1 MTSATDSSAAPLE
14 AGELL
19 RSFRP
24 FDRLPSEA
32 AAAVEPLLEAR
43 RFRLGQTILRPDV
56 MPEGLLLLRS
66 GLVRSLATDPL
77 SDELRTI
84 EQLQPGAIAGWCGI
98 LRSEPCEHLRA
109 STEAEVLLLPTAA
122 FRDLLEEHE
131 AVRLWFQSALPAAEL
146 HLLLVALHLQ
156 EPHWLPALQ
165 SWPAIRDQARLRSLP
180 PGPDLPL
187 SLPGDLRWYV
197 SSGAALAQPWQ
208 QQGAVQA
215 PRPGAAWLRLV
226 GLPRDPALRPPSAAG
241 EGADA
246 PSLVIGADDDRPE
259 GSPSPAAAGDGT
271 EGAVR
276 ESAGGGEYA
285 LSPPEPAPR
294 AQGHGELRL
303 PRASGPRDIPIAL
316 VVALARY
323 FGLPLNRD
331 ALRDQVQ
338 AVLERQGQLNLVNLG
353 QFLDGM
359 GLRVV
364 LTEIPYDRLAR
375 ATTPAVLYREG
386 HFALLDGVDED
397 GSLRLLEPEL
407 GPLQLPPEQ
416 LGGSEGGLVKL
427 LLLQR
432 KPGAKEERF
441 GWSWYAPFLQEHRR
455 PLVEVLALSTV
466 VNLLALA
473 APLGIQVMIDQVVKQ
488 NSIGALITIAVLLLL
503 AALVEGV
510 LKTLR
515 SYILTDVA
523 NRVDQAS
530 KSAILDRLVRL
541 PQAFF
546 DSRPVGQVMFYF
558 NQLDRLREFLLGQSI
573 TTLLDFCFCFIYL
586 AVLLMISVPLTIA
599 SLATLPLM
607 LVLAVVSN
615 PLVRRQIQRSIDE
628 SVKTFS
634 FLNESITG
642 IQTLKSQN
650 AELKTRWEF
659 QNRYARFVGEDF
671 KLKITRDALGN
682 IAEFINNLNGV
693 VVAGVGVYLIMK
705 SELSFGGF
713 IAFRILSSYIT
724 RPLVQLVQTWQQLE
738 QSSASIQLVAD
749 VVDRPTEQSELD
761 ALNIP
766 MPALQGAVRFEGIHF
781 GYAADQPPVLE
792 GVDLEVPAGAFVGL
806 VGGSGSGKST
816 LLKMLPR
823 FYVPTRGRVLLDG
836 LDIAKVELYSLRR
849 QIGVVPQDSVLF
861 DGTIRDNLLLV
872 KPDATAEEM
881 IGAARIACAHDFIMA
896 MPKGYNSDVGE
907 RGAGLSGGQRQ
918 RLALARAVLQN
929 PRLLILDEAT
939 SALDARTERQ
949 VCLNLLEAFRGRT
962 VFFITHRLTTVQP
975 ADAIVLMDRGAV
987 MEVGTHRELMRRQGW
1002 YYALYQSQMQE
1013 SGV

>member
-1 MTSATDSSAAPLE
+1 MTSATDPAAANPE
-14 AGELL
+14 AGDLL

-24 FDRLPSEA
+24 FDRLPPEA

-43 RFRLGQTILRPDV
+43 RYRLGQTILRADV
-56 MPEGLLLLRS
+56 MPEGLLLVRS
-66 GLVRSLATDPL
+66 GLLRSLAGDPL
-77 SDELRTI
+77 TDELRTI
-84 EQLQPGAIAGWCGI
+84 EQLQPGSIAGWCGI

-109 STEAEVLLLPTAA
+109 STEAELLVLPTAP

-146 HLLLVALHLQ
+146 HLLLVALHQQ

-197 SSGAALAQPWQ
+197 SSGGGLAQPWD

-226 GLPRDPALRPPSAAG
+226 GLPRDPERRAQPDA
-241 EGADA
+241 ADA
-246 PSLVIGADDDRPE
+246 AASPSLVIGADQEAVEAPAQAAVT
-259 GSPSPAAAGDGT
+259 SPPAAPS
-271 EGAVR
+271 V
-276 ESAGGGEYA
+276 SAGEYA

-294 AQGHGELRL
+294 SQGHGELRL

-323 FGLPLNRD
+323 FGLPVNRD
-331 ALRDQVQ
+331 SLRDQVQ
-338 AVLERQGQLNLVNLG
+338 VVLERQGQLNLVNLG
-353 QFLDGM
+353 QILDSL

-364 LTEIPYDRLAR
+364 LSEIPYDRLAR
-375 ATTPAVLYREG
+375 ATTPAVLYRDG
-386 HFALLDGVDED
+386 HFALLDGVEEN
-397 GSLRLLEPEL
+397 GLLRLLEPEL

-416 LGGSEGGLVKL
+416 LAGAEGGLVQL

-432 KPGAKEERF
+432 KADAKEERF
-441 GWSWYAPFLQEHRR
+441 GWSWYAPFLKEHRR
-455 PLVEVLALSTV
+455 PLVEVLVLSTV

-473 APLGIQVMIDQVVKQ
+473 APLGLQVMIDQVVKQ
-488 NSIGALITIAVLLLL
+488 NSTGALITIAVLLLL

-523 NRVDQAS
+523 NRVDQAT
-530 KSAILDRLVRL
+530 KSTILDRLVRL
-541 PQAFF
+541 PQGFF

-573 TTLLDFCFCFIYL
+573 TTLLDFCFSFIYL

-607 LVLAVVSN
+607 LGLAVVSN
-615 PLVRRQIQRSIDE
+615 PLVRGQIKRSLGE
-628 SVKTFS
+628 SVRTFS

-671 KLKITRDALGN
+671 KLKITRDSLSNLAD
-682 IAEFINNLNGV
+682 FINNLNGV

-738 QSSASIQLVAD
+738 QASASIQMVAD

-766 MPALQGAVRFEGIHF
+766 MPPLQGEVRFEGIQF
-781 GYAADQPPVLE
+781 GYAPDQPPVLE
-792 GVDLEVPAGAFVGL
+792 GVTLDVPAGAFVGL

-823 FYVPTRGRVLLDG
+823 FYTPDQGRVLLDG

-872 KPDATAEEM
+872 KPDASAEEM

-1013 SGV
+1013 AGV

>member
-146 HLLLVALHLQ
+146 HLLLVALHQQ

-187 SLPGDLRWYV
+187 SLPGDLRWYA

-226 GLPRDPALRPPSAAG
+226 GLPRDPELRPAGTAG

-246 PSLVIGADDDRPE
+246 PSLVIGADEDRPAAPPVPE
-259 GSPSPAAAGDGT
+259 GTAPVTTSP
-271 EGAVR
+271 
-276 ESAGGGEYA
+276 GEYA
-285 LSPPEPAPR
+285 LSPQEPPPR
-294 AQGHGELRL
+294 AQGSGELRL

-323 FGLPLNRD
+323 FGLPVNRD

-353 QFLDGM
+353 QILDSL

-364 LTEIPYDRLAR
+364 LSEIPYDRLAR
-375 ATTPAVLYREG
+375 ATTPAVLYRDG
-386 HFALLDGVDED
+386 HFALLDGVEDD

-416 LGGSEGGLVKL
+416 LGDGEGGLVQL

-432 KPGAKEERF
+432 KADAKEERF

-488 NSIGALITIAVLLLL
+488 NSTGALITIAVLLLL

-523 NRVDQAS
+523 NRVDQAT
-530 KSAILDRLVRL
+530 KSTILDRLVRL
-541 PQAFF
+541 PQGFF

-558 NQLDRLREFLLGQSI
+558 NQLDRLREFLLGQSV
-573 TTLLDFCFCFIYL
+573 TTLLDFCFSFIYL

-607 LVLAVVSN
+607 LGLAVVSN
-615 PLVRRQIQRSIDE
+615 PLVRRQIKRSLAE
-628 SVKTFS
+628 SVNTFS

-671 KLKITRDALGN
+671 KLKITRDALKN
-682 IAEFINNLNGV
+682 LAEFVNNLNGV

-713 IAFRILSSYIT
+713 IAFRILSGYIT

-738 QSSASIQLVAD
+738 QSSASIQMVAD

-766 MPALQGAVRFEGIHF
+766 MPPLQGAVQFEGIRF
-781 GYAADQPPVLE
+781 GYAPDQPPVLE

-823 FYVPTRGRVLLDG
+823 FYTPDEGRVLLDG

-929 PRLLILDEAT
+929 PCLLILDEAT

-1013 SGV
+1013 AGV